1 MSSRSHMR
9 RQRVLDLERQQEL
22 EDCMAMRMTEDQRR
36 TLSGSFAS
44 VKCDFT
50 DLDGQQWTGAALRSR
65 SHHCPTPPSLH
76 TPQYSEPYVAFA
88 VLTNA
93 DLASFGPEET
103 VRASA
108 SKHFAADAEATIT
121 CYPDRPLP
129 EAPTEPPNNHRNG
142 VRSRSP
148 VKGLFPA
155 PEPERSSGPL
165 SAFGRGRRPT
175 PMGADMP
182 RSPVS
187 EENEPPLYETSVRSP
202 NLSTPLPSPRA
213 GDFPAPPTSDFPEPP
228 TGDFSASPAEP
239 PTPSFVLKR
248 NFQFPPPIV
257 TPKRTKPND
266 SFSLV
271 DTTSPCET
279 PVRPVRLDLA
289 SVLDSPCATPTPAGC
304 SPLLPQTP
312 FTASETPTSA
322 PRDSHGKLASIP
334 SYSKLP
340 ETPTKYR
347 SPRERAAMAIML
359 APGWKHESVRR
370 EEEAQ
375 RRREESD
382 PLYAMFHTWSP
393 HEQQDFL
400 RVHGQ
405 KYPELALDYSQAKGK
420 TSVAIQETTLGDPR
434 AMVNDTDAMS
444 VDSSAVT
451 GLGIA

>member
-22 EDCMAMRMTEDQRR
+22 EDCAAMRMTEDQRR

-108 SKHFAADAEATIT
+108 SKHFAVDAEATIT
-121 CYPDRPLP
+121 CHPDRPLP

-165 SAFGRGRRPT
+165 SALGRGRRPT
-175 PMGADMP
+175 PMGADIP

-213 GDFPAPPTSDFPEPP
+213 VDFPVPPTDGFPAPT
-228 TGDFSASPAEP
+228 EP

-257 TPKRTKPND
+257 TPKRAKPSD
-266 SFSLV
+266 TSSLV
-271 DTTSPCET
+271 GMSSPCET

-289 SVLDSPCATPTPAGC
+289 SALDSPCATPTPAGC

-312 FTASETPTSA
+312 STVLETPTSA
-322 PRDSHGKLASIP
+322 SRSKLASLP
-334 SYSKLP
+334 SHSKLP

-370 EEEAQ
+370 EEDSQHRRELHGSP
-375 RRREESD
+375 RRREED
-382 PLYAMFHTWSP
+382 PLLAMFHTWSP
-393 HEQQDFL
+393 HKQQDFL

-405 KYPELALDYSQAKGK
+405 KYPQLALDYRQTAKSTTR
-420 TSVAIQETTLGDPR
+420 TSLGDPR
-434 AMVNDTDAMS
+434 ATLNDTDMMS
-444 VDSSAVT
+444 PESDTMSTASSAVT